1 MLTETY
7 MKNMEYERKIGKAE
21 GRTLGR
27 LEGIKE
33 KEKKTSKKMHT
44 MGIAKEKIAEVLCI
58 PIKKVEEYIA

>member
-44 MGIAKEKIAEVLCI
+44 MGFAKDKIAEALYNH
-58 PIKKVEEYIA
+58 IKKVEEYIA

>member
-44 MGIAKEKIAEVLCI
+44 MGFAKEKIAEVLCI

>member
-7 MKNMEYERKIGKAE
+7 MKNIEYERKLGKAE

-33 KEKKTSKKMHT
+33 KEKNVSKKMHN
-44 MGIAKEKIAEVLCI
+44 MGFENEKIAEALSI
-58 PIKKVEEYIA
+58 TIKKVEEYIN